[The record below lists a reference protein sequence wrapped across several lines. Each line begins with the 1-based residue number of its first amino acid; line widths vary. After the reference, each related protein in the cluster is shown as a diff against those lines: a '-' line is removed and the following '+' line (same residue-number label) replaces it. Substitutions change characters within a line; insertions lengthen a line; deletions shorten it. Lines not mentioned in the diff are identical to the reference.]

1 MFSHERCFRE
11 AGKLALRFNL
21 HVVSVTYPYVALL
34 EVERGAHTGR

>member
-21 HVVSVTYPYVALL
+21 NVVSVTYPYVALL